1 VPPEKKVEKPRRIS
15 GPLLERGEGY
25 IDVSDK
31 YKTRLELGTAKLVR
45 PGLPPID
52 LGIPADAVL
61 RPVYLSFYDKYLTTS
76 YDYQSI
82 ATAIV
87 KGSYQWRGHRSNAPY
102 YLVGLDGSV
111 DTVPYPEV
119 IFQYAANG
127 AQIRSFS
134 YLWPTPHGVLI
145 DVTGGPYSPVSGL
158 FLLKGEELFRIWGG
172 PPSLNPF
179 TRGRSERLFVLDIS
193 PDGCRVVFLHAHKY
207 PLPRDKNPDPIPMSV
222 LNICKEQ

>member
-1 VPPEKKVEKPRRIS
+1 MF
-15 GPLLERGEGY
+15 G
-25 IDVSDK
+25 
-31 YKTRLELGTAKLVR
+31 
-45 PGLPPID
+45 
-52 LGIPADAVL
+52 
-61 RPVYLSFYDKYLTTS
+61 PVYLSCYDKYLTTS
-76 YDYQSI
+76 SDYQRI

-111 DTVPYPEV
+111 DTAPYPEV

-134 YLWPTPHGVLI
+134 HLWPTPHGVLI
-145 DVTGGPYSPVSGL
+145 QVAGGSLSPVSGL

-179 TRGRSERLFVLDIS
+179 KRGRSEQPRVLDIS